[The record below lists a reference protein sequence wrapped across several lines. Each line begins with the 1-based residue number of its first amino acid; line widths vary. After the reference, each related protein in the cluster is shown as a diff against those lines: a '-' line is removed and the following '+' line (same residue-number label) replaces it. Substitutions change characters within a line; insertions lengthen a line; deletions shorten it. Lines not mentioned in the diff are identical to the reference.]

1 MKNRFLVML
10 MAGMAL
16 FSACND
22 DDDDKNPLEGLNGT
36 YVAGTERNLDLKYSD
51 ALFLGKSVE
60 FTAADNQ
67 TATVKL
73 LGVVPGESE
82 TTFSGVALDGIDS
95 TFTFTAEDKSDA
107 RTVNLSGTIKK
118 GMLSTSVKVAFA
130 DHDLLGKWNLDTK
143 NPGHVVWEAEP
154 GTGISIDFGMGD
166 PIFLSVE
173 DLLPTLVSLINLN
186 IGNYLQDVSFL
197 QDGNISA
204 TYNAAQA
211 TEENSEPEALW
222 KASPLNLAH
231 YRVAD
236 AVCTVY
242 PNLEMIM
249 YQVQQDQAG
258 RADNNTSSILEQLL
272 ASGVPVHFTAVEN
285 GATTVYIDLEFINQL
300 ATLLPLVSGLI
311 PSDNEMA
318 ALILPVLEQL
328 PDVLAKTT
336 KLEIGLNLVAAE

>member
-22 DDDDKNPLEGLNGT
+22 DDDDKNPPVDLNGT
-36 YVAGTERNLDLKYSD
+36 YAAGTERDLALTYSD
-51 ALFLGKSVE
+51 ALFLGKSME
-60 FTAADNQ
+60 FSSADNQ

-82 TTFSGVALDGIDS
+82 TTFSNVALDGIDS
-95 TFTFTAEDKSDA
+95 TFTFTAEDKTDA
-107 RTVNLSGTIKK
+107 RTVNLTGTIKK
-118 GMLSTSVKVAFA
+118 GLLSTSVKVAFA
-130 DHDLLGKWNLDTK
+130 DHDLLGKWNLAD
-143 NPGHVVWEAEP
+143 NSPIHFIWEAEE
-154 GTGISIDFGMGD
+154 GTVISIDLGGSE
-166 PIFLSVE
+166 PLV
-173 DLLPTLVSLINLN
+173 LTPAQVAGLVSAILPSMLKD
-186 IGNYLQDVSFL
+186 YLQDVSFL

-211 TEENSEPEALW
+211 TEENTEPEPLW